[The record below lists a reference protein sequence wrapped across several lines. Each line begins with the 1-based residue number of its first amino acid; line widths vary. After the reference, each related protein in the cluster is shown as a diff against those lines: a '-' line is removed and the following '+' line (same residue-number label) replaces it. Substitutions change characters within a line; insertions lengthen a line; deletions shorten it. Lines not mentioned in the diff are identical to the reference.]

1 MKAKDYDLQSFRR
14 LLSKNGYIYDHCTGS
29 HFVYKKGSRSL
40 VINKDVNRMVARRL
54 IKEYGLEEK

>member
-1 MKAKDYDLQSFRR
+1 MKAKPYDLQSFRK
-14 LLSKNGYIYDHCTGS
+14 LLDKNGYVYDHCKGS

-54 IKEYGLEEK
+54 IKEYGLTEE